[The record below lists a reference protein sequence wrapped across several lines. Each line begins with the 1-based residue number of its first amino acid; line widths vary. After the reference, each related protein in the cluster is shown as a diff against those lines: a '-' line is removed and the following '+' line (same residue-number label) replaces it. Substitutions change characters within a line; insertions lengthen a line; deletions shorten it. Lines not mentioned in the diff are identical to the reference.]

1 MSKIKCLIITHRP
14 MLPDMDGGAKGMYEF
29 AKAIHN
35 SRISVAWATM
45 RKKDEEDVTECSKAS
60 IFSSKYLGPS
70 VFNNTVGQLLLSVI
84 GSLRPYNMWKYA
96 SEDFKEQLIGIV
108 ARERPDFI
116 ICEHLHTAQYGRA
129 LKKSYPDIPIILREH
144 NVEYIILRRM
154 ASGFRNPIK
163 KLIYAHQAS
172 RLRKYEKIAL
182 GWVDQVVAITDT
194 DATLLNRMRP
204 DLLHPV
210 ETLSPSITGPDEVNK
225 TFMEGSVIRLLHF
238 AAMES
243 PANQEGLHWFLDA
256 VLPILRSL
264 NIRFR
269 LSVFGKGMPDW
280 VARYAAEDVMVR
292 GFVENVEDAY
302 AEADLALVTVQAGSG
317 VRIKILEHAIWGVP
331 IVSTRVGA
339 EGLVDPLESAV
350 SVCDSAEEYANI
362 ISRFANDPASL
373 YAMSK
378 RGRAWVMHHYSE
390 TSTARSILSLVNRIK
405 GAGATL

>member
-35 SRISVAWATM
+35 SGISVAWATM
-45 RKKDEEDVTECSKAS
+45 RKRGDADLTEYPQAS
-60 IFSSKYLGPS
+60 IFSSKYLGPFVS
-70 VFNNTVGQLLLSVI
+70 SNTAVRLLLSVI
-84 GSLRPYNMWKYA
+84 KSVQPFNMWKYE
-96 SEDFKEQLIGIV
+96 SEDFREQLIDIV
-108 ARERPDFI
+108 AGERPGFV
-116 ICEHLHTAQYGRA
+116 ICEHLHTAQYGRM

-163 KLIYAHQAS
+163 KLIYAHQAI
-172 RLRKYEKIAL
+172 RLQKYEKIAL
-182 GWVDQVVAITDT
+182 GWIDQVVAITDT
-194 DATLLNRMRP
+194 DAALLNRMRP

-210 ETLSPSITGPDEVNK
+210 EMLSPSITGPDRVNK

-264 NIRFR
+264 HIRFR
-269 LSVFGKGMPDW
+269 LSIFGKGMPDW
-280 VARYAAEDVMVR
+280 VARYAVEDVMVR

-339 EGLVDPLESAV
+339 EGLVDPLESGV
-350 SVCDSAEEYANI
+350 SVCDSAEGYANI

-373 YAMSK
+373 YEMSK
-378 RGRAWVMHHYSE
+378 RGRTWVMNNYSE
-390 TSTARSILSLVNRIK
+390 KSTARSILSLVNRVK
-405 GAGATL
+405 GAGVNL

>member
-1 MSKIKCLIITHRP
+1 
-14 MLPDMDGGAKGMYEF
+14 MDGGAKAMYEF
-29 AKAIHN
+29 AKALHDYGIG
-35 SRISVAWATM
+35 VVWATL
-45 RKKDEEDVTECSKAS
+45 RNAGNRDLTNHTKDQ
-60 IFSSKYLGPS
+60 IFSEISSGPS
-70 VFNNTVGQLLLSVI
+70 VPNNSAFRLLLSVI
-84 GSLRPYNMWKYA
+84 SSGQPFNMWKYE
-96 SEDFKEQLIGIV
+96 SKKFEKQLIDIV
-108 ARERPDFI
+108 ARERPDFV

-129 LKKSYPDIPIILREH
+129 LKKLYPNIPIILREL
-144 NVEYIILRRM
+144 NVEYLILQRM
-154 ASGFRNPIK
+154 ALNFRNPIK
-163 KLIYAHQAS
+163 KMIYAHQAN
-172 RLRKYEKIAL
+172 RLLKYEKMAL

-194 DATLLNRMRP
+194 DAALLNRMRP

-243 PANQEGLHWFLDA
+243 PANREGLRWFLDA

-269 LSVFGKGMPDW
+269 LSIFGKGMPDW

-302 AEADLALVTVQAGSG
+302 TDADLALVTVQAGSG

-339 EGLVDPLESAV
+339 EGLVDPLESGV

-378 RGRAWVMHHYSE
+378 RGRTWVMHHYSE
-390 TSTARSILSLVNRIK
+390 TSTARSILSLVNRVK
-405 GAGATL
+405 GASATS